1 MQDYCNLLRENITS
15 LTSYSRRWICRIEQQ
30 PLLSSYKTTKDVQL
44 EIVRTPERHVE
55 LIKARVE
62 KIEQIIATY
71 TTEVEKM
78 YPRALFGVTHKHYR
92 MKATKNLFKAAYS
105 SLSELSDK
113 LKELQE
119 QETRAKSALN
129 DNDGQSQTRQQEIL
143 KDIREE
149 IERIKPAYD
158 REKESYRERATK
170 IYQEC
175 RELEKERLDLIRKTL
190 IKFIKAAFSFE
201 NVSAQRQIYE
211 DLSSMLQNQ
220 QNTSEDLDFW
230 ARHYGVYD
238 PTTSRSSLM
247 SHTDDNRNERN
258 STQMA
263 SQRLE
268 RSQNFDTLSHT
279 TTEIYVNESRIEHDE
294 AESAE

>member
-30 PLLSSYKTTKDVQL
+30 PLLSSYNTTKEVQL
-44 EIVRTPERHVE
+44 KIVRTPERHVE
-55 LIKARVE
+55 LMKASVE
-62 KIEQIIATY
+62 KIQQIIATY

-78 YPRALFGVTHKHYR
+78 YPRALFRITHRHHR
-92 MKATKNLFKAAYS
+92 TDVMKNLFKAAYS
-105 SLSELSDK
+105 SLFDLSNK
-113 LKELQE
+113 LKELHK
-119 QETRAKSALN
+119 QETIAKRALN

-143 KDIREE
+143 KAITEK
-149 IERIKPAYD
+149 IERTERAYD
-158 REKESYRERATK
+158 REKVIYRERATN